1 MLVVPGTFCSLRW
14 GELAALTRDAV
25 DLERGVV
32 HVRVTLVEL
41 ADGHLATGPPKSAA
55 GRRVVAISPSL
66 LPVVATHLNEFVG
79 PDSSDL
85 GPQGA
90 PVRRSNFQK
99 HWVAPVG
106 TAGVPA
112 PAVRPTRRG
121 DQGQNGLQSGLVR
134 TVRRPE
140 VDVRVVRPP
149 AAEEGP
155 VAMALQRFDGR
166 DLLGRLTQGGEV
178 DGEPVEVGPDG
189 RQDGGRTRLLAA
201 AGAPP

>member
-1 MLVVPGTFCSLRW
+1 MVPGTFCSLRW

-66 LPVVATHLNEFVG
+66 VPVVATHLNEFVG

-99 HWVAPVG
+99 HWVATVEA
-106 TAGVPA
+106 AGVPPVHFHDRRRA
-112 PAVRPTRRG
+112 ATIHLPTSSDRDRAV
-121 DQGQNGLQSGLVR
+121 
-134 TVRRPE
+134 
-140 VDVRVVRPP
+140 
-149 AAEEGP
+149 AI
-155 VAMALQRFDGR
+155 ALDEFAHSAR
-166 DLLGRLTQGGEV
+166 DR
-178 DGEPVEVGPDG
+178 
-189 RQDGGRTRLLAA
+189 
-201 AGAPP
+201 